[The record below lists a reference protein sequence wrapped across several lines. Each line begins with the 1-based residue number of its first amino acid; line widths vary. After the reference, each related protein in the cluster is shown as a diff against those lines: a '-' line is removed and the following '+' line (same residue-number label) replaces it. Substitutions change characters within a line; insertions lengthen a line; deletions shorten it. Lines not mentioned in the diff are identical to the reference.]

1 MTYITALKKI
11 QACRRTEGIA
21 TVERMRL
28 ICKYLGEPQKGLKFI
43 HITGTN
49 GKGSCASML
58 DSVLREAGYITGR
71 FVSPY
76 INDFRERITVD
87 GEMIPE
93 EELVLLTE
101 MVFSAID
108 EMNADIERAR
118 RGEDTRFPISESV
131 LTGDAS
137 SSPVQFEVVSA
148 IGFLYFKR
156 RMCDV
161 VVLECGLGGKYDATN
176 IIDPPLAV
184 IVTPVDLD
192 HTELLGGTEEKIAG
206 EKSGVIK
213 RGTGVTVSSPQYPRV
228 YGVLSNVCSAAKCRL
243 ASPIKADLTI
253 DTSTLMGLGFTY
265 RGKQYATRMPA
276 LYQAT
281 NAITVIEAVIELVK
295 LGMEIP
301 DEAVVRGIY
310 SAYMPARFEV
320 VSVSPTFIVDGAH
333 NENGIGALMR
343 SLRQLGDKFTGKINF
358 AIGILRDKNP
368 KGALLPFADFIKEGD
383 FTLGEIVAVTPSCER
398 AMPSFELA
406 EILKEIL
413 PEGIE
418 ISTVD
423 NLDSCGADELK
434 GCFSSIGKDDAL
446 ISFGSLYL
454 ASDMRI
460 LMKDFLGGNSIF
472 NERM

>member
-11 QACRRTEGIA
+11 QACQRTEGIA

-28 ICKYLGEPQKGLKFI
+28 LCKYLGEPQKSLKFI

-76 INDFRERITVD
+76 INDFRERITVS

-93 EELVLLTE
+93 DELVLLTE
-101 MVFSAID
+101 QVFSAVD

-131 LTGDAS
+131 FSGDAAS
-137 SSPVQFEVVSA
+137 LPVQFEVVCA

-184 IVTPVDLD
+184 VVTAIDLD

-243 ASPIKADLTI
+243 VSPIKADLSI
-253 DTSTLMGLGFTY
+253 DNSTLMGLGFTY

-281 NAITVIEAVIELVK
+281 NAITVIEAVTELKK
-295 LGMEIP
+295 LGMAIS
-301 DEAVVRGIY
+301 DEATVRGIY

-320 VSVSPTFIVDGAH
+320 IGVSPTFIVDGAH
-333 NENGIGALMR
+333 NENGIGALMK
-343 SLRQLGDKFTGKINF
+343 SLRQLRDKFTGKINF
-358 AIGILRDKNP
+358 AIGMLRDKNP
-368 KGALLPFADFIKEGD
+368 KGALLPFADFIKDSD
-383 FTLGEIVAVTPSCER
+383 FDLGEIIAVTPSCER
-398 AMPSFELA
+398 AMPAHELA

-413 PEGIE
+413 PENIE
-418 ISTVD
+418 ISTID
-423 NLDSCGADELK
+423 KLDSAGIDQLK
-434 GCFSSIGKDDAL
+434 TRFSSVGKDDAV

-454 ASDMRI
+454 ATDMRI
-460 LMKDFLGGNSIF
+460 LMQDYFGGNNTF